1 MGQLLI
7 RNVDD
12 ETIAQVKARAAA
24 NGRSME
30 AELRE
35 MIRAGLAQKT
45 IADRWTEFR
54 RLADISRA
62 LTANRSPGAATSEQL
77 LRESR
82 DER

>member
-35 MIRAGLAQKT
+35 MIRAGLTQKT
-45 IADRWTEFR
+45 LADRWDEFR

-62 LTANRSPGAATSEQL
+62 LTANRPAGAATSEQL

>member
-1 MGQLLI
+1 MPQLLV
-7 RNVDD
+7 RNVDE
-12 ETIAQVKARAAA
+12 ETIARLKARAAA

-35 MIRAGLAQKT
+35 VIRA
-45 IADRWTEFR
+45 
-54 RLADISRA
+54 A
-62 LTANRSPGAATSEQL
+62 LTAPTLDDRWAEFERLAALSRAMTKRRPAGAATSEEL

>member
-1 MGQLLI
+1 MGQLLV

-12 ETIAQVKARAAA
+12 ETIARVKARAAA

-35 MIRAGLAQKT
+35 IIRAGLSGT
-45 IADRWTEFR
+45 TLADRWAEFE
-54 RLADISRA
+54 RLADISLA
-62 LTANRSPGAATSEQL
+62 MTANRPPGAPTSEELQ
-77 LRESR
+77 RESR

>member
-35 MIRAGLAQKT
+35 MIRAGLSQKT
-45 IADRWTEFR
+45 LADRWDEFE
-54 RLADISRA
+54 RLADISLA
-62 LTANRSPGAATSEQL
+62 LTANRPPGAATAEELQ
-77 LRESR
+77 RETR